1 MYSDITGI
9 ILSGGRSTR
18 MGENKSLLVLNEKS
32 VIEQVLD
39 KMQEIFSR
47 VILITNQTK
56 EYEFLKVEMFEDVFK
71 YQGPLAGIHSGLYHT
86 TTEKNF
92 IISCD
97 LPLMTKEMIEF
108 IVDYETDKSI
118 TVTRADGFIQ
128 QLCGVYSKE
137 CVSAAEKLLASE
149 VTISG
154 NHHNHK
160 SKCQVLQLIDHVG
173 AEIIDAEK
181 IPCYEIG
188 MFLNMNR
195 KEDYEEV
202 VKKLKIK
209 FRDRAF
215 LLTSSL
221 F

>member
-1 MYSDITGI
+1 MYNDVTAI
-9 ILSGGRSTR
+9 ILSGGKSTR
-18 MGENKSLLVLNEKS
+18 MGENKSLLLLDGKT
-32 VIEQVLD
+32 VIEHVLD
-39 KMQEIFSR
+39 NMKSIFSN
-47 VILITNQTK
+47 VILITNQPD
-56 EYEFLKVEMFEDVFK
+56 EYEFLGIEMFEDVFK
-71 YQGPLAGIHSGLYHT
+71 YQGPLAGIHSGLYHS

-108 IVDYETDKSI
+108 IVDYETDKLIS
-118 TVTRADGFIQ
+118 VTRADGFIQ

-154 NHHNHK
+154 NHK

-173 AEIIDAEK
+173 AEIIGADA
-181 IPCYEIG
+181 IPCYEEG

-202 VKKLKIK
+202 VKRLNLK
-209 FRDRAF
+209 FTARA
-215 LLTSSL
+215 SSV
-221 F
+221 

>member
-1 MYSDITGI
+1 MYNDVTAI
-9 ILSGGRSTR
+9 ILSGGKSTR
-18 MGENKSLLVLNEKS
+18 MGGNKSLLLLDGKT
-32 VIEQVLD
+32 VIEHVFD
-39 KMQEIFSR
+39 NMQSIFSN
-47 VILITNQTK
+47 VILITNQAE
-56 EYEFLKVEMFEDVFK
+56 EYRFLGIEMFEDVFK
-71 YQGPLAGIHSGLYHT
+71 YQGPLAGIHSGLYHS

-108 IVDYETDKSI
+108 IVDYETDKLI

-128 QLCGVYSKE
+128 QLCGIYSKE

-173 AEIIDAEK
+173 AEIIGADA
-181 IPCYEIG
+181 IPCYEEG

-195 KEDYEEV
+195 KKDYEEV
-202 VKKLKIK
+202 VKRLNLK
-209 FRDRAF
+209 FTARA
-215 LLTSSL
+215 SSV
-221 F
+221 

>member
-1 MYSDITGI
+1 MTAI
-9 ILSGGRSTR
+9 ILSGGKSTR
-18 MGENKSLLVLNEKS
+18 MGENKSLLLLDGKKL
-32 VIEQVLD
+32 IEHVFHN
-39 KMQEIFSR
+39 MQSIFSN
-47 VILITNQTK
+47 VILITNQRE
-56 EYEFLKVEMFEDVFK
+56 EYRFLGIEMFEDVFK

-108 IVDYETDKSI
+108 IVAYATDKLI

-128 QLCGVYSKE
+128 QLCGIYSKE

-173 AEIIDAEK
+173 AEIIDANS
-181 IPCYEIG
+181 IPYYEEG

-202 VKKLKIK
+202 VKRMNLK
-209 FRDRAF
+209 FTARA
-215 LLTSSL
+215 SSV
-221 F
+221 